1 MDYEKCE
8 GVFKVA
14 VLAIVMVFDQ
24 SVWVS
29 ILHLGPRE
37 NWSPVHFTASNSW
50 LYPHVYVNVDQTL
63 ERTELMGE
71 LAIFSIRKGIE
82 ASTRVISDVV
92 TWPIQKT
99 LVTWP
104 AILVLTCALE
114 PSTVLIADWGQKT
127 QMMSRKIWS
136 KWCFFIYESKH
147 FMMEKCNE
155 SIQEF
160 VKS

>member
-1 MDYEKCE
+1 
-8 GVFKVA
+8 
-14 VLAIVMVFDQ
+14 MVFDQ
-24 SVWVS
+24 SVWDQY
-29 ILHLGPRE
+29 ITFRTKEKIEALYI
-37 NWSPVHFTASNSW
+37 FTASNSW

-71 LAIFSIRKGIE
+71 LAIFSIRWKGIE

-114 PSTVLIADWGQKT
+114 PSTVLIADWGQKNT
-127 QMMSRKIWS
+127 NDVKKNLVQMVLFYMDDNVQ
-136 KWCFFIYESKH
+136 H
-147 FMMEKCNE
+147 FMMEKLANE

-160 VKS
+160 VILQS